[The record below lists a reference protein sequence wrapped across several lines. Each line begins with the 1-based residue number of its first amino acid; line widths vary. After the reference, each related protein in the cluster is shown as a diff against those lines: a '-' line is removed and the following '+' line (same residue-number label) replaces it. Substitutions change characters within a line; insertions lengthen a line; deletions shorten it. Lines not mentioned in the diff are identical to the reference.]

1 MNLSELL
8 KQLKPNLKEGSIRNY
23 VISLEK
29 IHQRLFDNKRDFENL
44 EWLKEHEKVMELVSD
59 MNANTKRN
67 YLNSVIVFFGS
78 VDGAKDTEA
87 MKVYMKERDDLNKE
101 FAEKQSQN
109 KKSDKQTKNWI
120 TADEFGKVVQ
130 TYESALKKRRIL
142 QAKPSEIEK
151 DELSRLQ
158 DYVLLRLYQEIPSR
172 NDFADVKII
181 SKKEYNANHENNTNY
196 LVVERSNMYF
206 ILHHWKT
213 KRNEMDT
220 RKIDLAPPLRKLLRA
235 YMRKIGSRTHLF
247 ANSRGGPLT
256 RNGLT
261 KLFTRLFKRFY
272 PDKNISTSM
281 MRHVFLTHK
290 YSGVV
295 EEMKEDQKNLGH
307 SADTQKQYIK
317 SE

>member
-44 EWLKEHEKVMELVSD
+44 EWLKDHEKVMELVSK

-120 TADEFGKVVQ
+120 TADEFGKVVK

-158 DYVLLRLYQEIPSR
+158 DYVLLRLYQEIP
-172 NDFADVKII
+172 I
-181 SKKEYNANHENNTNY
+181 
-196 LVVERSNMYF
+196 
-206 ILHHWKT
+206 W
-213 KRNEMDT
+213 
-220 RKIDLAPPLRKLLRA
+220 
-235 YMRKIGSRTHLF
+235 
-247 ANSRGGPLT
+247 
-256 RNGLT
+256 
-261 KLFTRLFKRFY
+261 
-272 PDKNISTSM
+272 
-281 MRHVFLTHK
+281 
-290 YSGVV
+290 
-295 EEMKEDQKNLGH
+295 
-307 SADTQKQYIK
+307 
-317 SE
+317 